1 MTDKLTPQDRY
12 NWAVNVILEHEG
24 LFSENYDDPGGAT
37 NYGISLRF
45 LKEYGIDINDDGQ
58 INLMDV
64 KSLTLNEVKKI
75 YKQYWWDKYHYEAIN
90 SLYIATKIFDMAVN
104 MGAQEATILT
114 QRACNACGHNLKVD
128 GILGGKTLG
137 ALNEISLHGCEED
150 LKYELQEE
158 QKWFYEHLCEEKP
171 ELKVFLNGWL
181 SRAEW

>member
-1 MTDKLTPQDRY
+1 MTDEKLTPAERY
-12 NWAVNVILEHEG
+12 NSAVIVLLNHEG
-24 LFSENYDDPGGAT
+24 GYSNHPKDPGGAT
-37 NYGISLRF
+37 NFGITQRELTRCYAR
-45 LKEYGIDINDDGQ
+45 LK
-58 INLMDV
+58 LPSDV
-64 KSLTLNEVKKI
+64 KSLTKVHAKI
-75 YKQYWWDKYHYEAIN
+75 YYKSEWWDKYHYEAIN

-104 MGAQEATILT
+104 MGAEEAAILT

-137 ALNEISLHGCEED
+137 VINEINLHNREED

-171 ELKVFLNGWL
+171 TLKVFLKGWL